1 VKPTLQDIARLSGVS
16 LSTVSLVLSHK
27 GKISATVRER
37 VRVAAKEL
45 GYKKYPPIPAEKADK
60 IVILFHFD
68 HNLAHTWNMLR
79 QVTVELQAYLEKNNY
94 LTLLIPI
101 TYDMQDDAIFN
112 KVIASGAKA
121 VFSMHFGRESLFTC
135 LEDASIPVA
144 VIINS
149 QFQSKFHTICADNFQ
164 GSYEAA
170 SHLINLGH
178 RNIIYAE
185 FDIYQLPMTLSD
197 RFLGFYKAVQEFG
210 LTFPEENRL
219 HLDIKDSVGIKNSF
233 RILLTKPKAERP
245 TAVFFIDDYLAAHCT
260 GILRDLGFTYPA
272 DISIIAAGEVLD
284 YNEPF
289 VSPITTMRTNP
300 ALLGKFSAEM
310 IFNILESAQ
319 ESNHVLKIKQ
329 QMIERGSCRNMLPP
343 STTPSAGSTP

>member
-1 VKPTLQDIARLSGVS
+1 MKPTLQDIAHLAGVS

-27 GKISATVRER
+27 GKISASVREK
-37 VRVAAKEL
+37 VRATAKEL
-45 GYKKYPPIPAEKADK
+45 GYKKYPATPAEKAFK

-79 QVTVELQAYLEKNNY
+79 QVTVELQSHLEKNNY

-101 TYDMQDDAIFN
+101 TYDMQDDEIFN
-112 KVIASGAKA
+112 KVIASGATA
-121 VFSMHFGRESLFTC
+121 VFSMHFGRESLFAR

-164 GSYEAA
+164 GSYDAA

-197 RFLGFYKAVQEFG
+197 RFLGFYKAIQEFG
-210 LTFPEENRL
+210 VTFPEENRL
-219 HLDIKDSVGIKNSF
+219 HLDIQDSEGIKNSF
-233 RILLTKPKAERP
+233 RSLLTKPQGERP
-245 TAVFFIDDYLAAHCT
+245 TAVFFIDDYLSAHCLA
-260 GILRDLGFTYPA
+260 ILKDLGFSSPA

-289 VSPITTMRTNP
+289 VAPITTMRTNP

-329 QMIERGSCRNMLPP
+329 QLIERGSCRKIC
-343 STTPSAGSTP
+343 